1 MTPYWLSLKVL
12 LVVMHSRV
20 NSWLLL
26 EKLEPRR
33 KGREMALWGGRF
45 SEEPAVVVFALSRSV
60 HFDWRLAPYDL
71 RSSLAHLAVL
81 ESSGLLTPE
90 VSGKIRTALRELT
103 EEVRTGVFTYN
114 DSDEDV
120 HSALERGLTEKLGE
134 IGGSLRAGRSRND
147 QVATDLRLYA
157 IDAML
162 ETAEMII
169 HLQQA
174 LVEKAHEYADAAA
187 VGFTHMQQAQPVLF
201 GHELAKHVHAFNR
214 DLDRIDDWLVRTSV
228 SPLGSGALAGSSLP
242 LSPEAT
248 ATALGFKK
256 SAGNSIDGVSDRDFV
271 AEALFITSMVGVH
284 LSRIGEEWCI
294 WATTEFG
301 WAKVSDSYSTGSSI
315 MPQKKNPD
323 MAELARGKAGR
334 LVGNLTGVLTMLKG
348 LPFAYNRDLQE
359 DKEPLFDSFDTLAL
373 VLPAVAGMVATTEFD
388 RAKMAAAAPTGY
400 SLATEIADFLVRAHI
415 PFATAH
421 EAAGKC
427 VALAEKNEIALH
439 EISDEQFVAIHPSLT
454 PEIRDVL
461 TVQGALNSRTTY
473 GGTAPT
479 ALGRQLAIL
488 KSEVS
493 AFEANF
499 SAKSKAFSGMMSA

>member
-1 MTPYWLSLKVL
+1 MS
-12 LVVMHSRV
+12 
-20 NSWLLL
+20 
-26 EKLEPRR
+26 
-33 KGREMALWGGRF
+33 LWGGRF
-45 SEEPAVVVFALSRSV
+45 SEEPADAVFALSRSV

-71 RSSLAHLAVL
+71 RASLAHLAVL
-81 ESSGLLTPE
+81 ESSGLLTSE
-90 VSGKIRTALRELT
+90 VSSKIRSALLELI
-103 EEVRTGVFTYN
+103 EEVASGAFTYN
-114 DSDEDV
+114 DTDEDV

-162 ETAEMII
+162 GIAQMTIA
-169 HLQQA
+169 LQQA
-174 LVEKAHEYADAAA
+174 LLSKADEYADAPA
-187 VGFTHMQQAQPVLF
+187 VGFTHMQHAQPVLF
-201 GHELAKHVHAFNR
+201 GHELAKHAHAFNR
-214 DLDRIDDWLVRTSV
+214 DLDRIDDWFIRTSV

-248 ATALGFKK
+248 AAALGFKK
-256 SAGNSIDGVSDRDFV
+256 SAGNSIDAVSDRDFV
-271 AEALFITSMVGVH
+271 AEALFVTSMIGMH

-301 WAKVSDSYSTGSSI
+301 WAQVSDSYSTGSSI

-373 VLPAVAGMVATTEFD
+373 VLPAVTGMVSTTQFD
-388 RAKMAAAAPTGY
+388 RAKMAASAPTGY
-400 SLATEIADFLVRAHI
+400 SLATEIADFLVRAHV
-415 PFATAH
+415 PFASAH

-427 VALAEKNEIALH
+427 VALAENKKIELH
-439 EISDEQFVAIHPSLT
+439 EITDADLSSIHPALT
-454 PEIRDVL
+454 PDVRGVL
-461 TVQGALNSRTTY
+461 TVEGALASRTTY
-473 GGTAPT
+473 GGTAPA
-479 ALGRQLAIL
+479 ALARQLAIL

-499 SAKSKAFSGMMSA
+499 SAKSNAFSGMMSA